1 MTITQGIEVRG
12 ATHDRFD
19 EILTPSAL
27 GFVAA
32 LHREFDD
39 RRRELLERRADR
51 QAELD
56 EGGTLDFL
64 TGTADVREG
73 DWRVR
78 PAPAPLERR
87 RGGIPGPAAPPQRGG
102 DPGHPR
108 ARRLP

>member
-32 LHREFDD
+32 LHREFDA
-39 RRRELLERRADR
+39 RRRELLARRADR

-56 EGGTLDFL
+56 AGGTLDFL

-73 DWRVR
+73 DWRGG
-78 PAPAPLERR
+78 PAPAP
-87 RGGIPGPAAPPQRGG
+87 PGRPPGEDTWPPPPAEKG
-102 DPGHPR
+102 
-108 ARRLP
+108 